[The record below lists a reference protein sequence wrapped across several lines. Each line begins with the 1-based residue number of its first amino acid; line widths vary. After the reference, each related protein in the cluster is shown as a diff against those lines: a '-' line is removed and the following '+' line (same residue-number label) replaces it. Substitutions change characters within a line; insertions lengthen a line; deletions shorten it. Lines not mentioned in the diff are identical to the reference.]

1 MSHSLSKT
9 VTTAETL
16 NSKFHNR
23 AAQTRVWHHGSYTH
37 LLFSLWL
44 WATWSIVGSHY
55 IWRHWKSSADSHL
68 WFPVFQVMSR
78 PWMDDL
84 QSRTQ
89 IAHSFA
95 VNGLTTFSTAGM
107 EQHYFFIFYFILGQI
122 WRRVLARCHN
132 GASPSPEQRP
142 GITETS
148 LRSKYFG
155 VRHQTI
161 IIDMTYFSSYHVTLY
176 RIINPTRMSIHGAAV
191 LFCHTSSS
199 MLGHKGITSSV
210 VKGMVPSCYCTIMFS
225 WSTLLFWGEGFIC
238 YV

>member
-107 EQHYFFIFYFILGQI
+107 EQHYFFYFLFYFRTNLEKSVGTLSQ
-122 WRRVLARCHN
+122 W
-132 GASPSPEQRP
+132 SQSFSW
-142 GITETS
+142 TETRNNRDQLKEQVFWS
-148 LRSKYFG
+148 TAPDYHHWHDILL
-155 VRHQTI
+155 I
-161 IIDMTYFSSYHVTLY
+161 ISCYIISYHKPHEDV
-176 RIINPTRMSIHGAAV
+176 
-191 LFCHTSSS
+191 HTWC
-199 MLGHKGITSSV
+199 
-210 VKGMVPSCYCTIMFS
+210 SCPFLPYK
-225 WSTLLFWGEGFIC
+225 FI
-238 YV
+238 YVGTQRNYKQCC